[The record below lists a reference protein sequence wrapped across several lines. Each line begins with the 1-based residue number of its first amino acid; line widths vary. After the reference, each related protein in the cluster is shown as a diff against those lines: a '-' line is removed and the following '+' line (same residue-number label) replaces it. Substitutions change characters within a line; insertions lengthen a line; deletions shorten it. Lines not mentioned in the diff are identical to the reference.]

1 MPFLIRIPHKIFEKK
16 VRFLFIWWLLDYKME
31 FVMPISIMVF
41 LNLLLIFRLIFM
53 AASYVKDKDINL
65 GQFRIYEG
73 DFPDKLWSARQ
84 QYQNMFEIPIL
95 FYLLCSLNIIF
106 NNYSQFD
113 IILSWGFVF
122 SRVIHFFIRLKNQ
135 KNINIIP
142 RTIVF
147 VLGLLFLSIGWINF
161 LLRFI

>member
-1 MPFLIRIPHKIFEKK
+1 
-16 VRFLFIWWLLDYKME
+16 
-31 FVMPISIMVF
+31 MPISIMVF
-41 LNLLLIFRLIFM
+41 LNLFLIFRLIYI
-53 AASYVKDKDINL
+53 AVSYIKNEDINL

-113 IILSWGFVF
+113 IILSWGFVL

-135 KNINIIP
+135 KDINIIP

>member
-1 MPFLIRIPHKIFEKK
+1 
-16 VRFLFIWWLLDYKME
+16 
-31 FVMPISIMVF
+31 MPISIMVF
-41 LNLLLIFRLIFM
+41 LNLFLIFRLIYM
-53 AASYVKDKDINL
+53 AVSYIKNEDINL

-113 IILSWGFVF
+113 IILSWGFVL

-135 KNINIIP
+135 KDINIIP

-161 LLRFI
+161 LLRYI

>member
-1 MPFLIRIPHKIFEKK
+1 
-16 VRFLFIWWLLDYKME
+16 
-31 FVMPISIMVF
+31 MPISIMVF
-41 LNLLLIFRLIFM
+41 LNLFLIFRLIYM
-53 AASYVKDKDINL
+53 AVSYIKNEDINL

-95 FYLLCSLNIIF
+95 FYLLCLFNIIF

-113 IILSWGFVF
+113 IILSWSFVF

-135 KNINIIP
+135 KDINIIP